1 MFYDNQVTTASAH
14 FPILLVHGG
23 AWAIPADAA
32 AAHESG
38 VRRALETGYA
48 LLSRGASA
56 LDAVEAAV
64 TVLEDDPT
72 FDAGRGSFLTSDG
85 RVQLDA
91 LLMDGGRMKAGGVA
105 CVERLR
111 NPIQAARLVLEK
123 SQHVYFVGPGAEQFA
138 QAHGM
143 ALIDNSELVLDRER
157 QRLLHAQARNSA
169 GFADE
174 TFSGPDISLPADLH
188 DDKSP
193 ETAVLLAQAG
203 HPSSAD
209 RTHIFADGD
218 SVTKDSA
225 TGSFVSGHDFT
236 ACEKMQRLEQEASG
250 HDFTACEKMQRLEQE
265 ASGHD
270 FSRADTIA
278 KKINRAL
285 APEGKQSLPRKESRT
300 ESADSMTH
308 AKGPRPSG
316 QDRAEGR
323 PPTAEDH
330 DTVGAVALDSR
341 GNLAAATSTGGTLNK
356 TPGRVGD
363 SSLIGCGCYADNLS
377 AAVSLTGWGE
387 PIMKLV
393 LGKWATDRV
402 ASGIAPDLAASEAI
416 AYLFNRLGG
425 HGGIILLGPDGR
437 FGLAHNTPAMAWG
450 LATPTTLQTGLTI

>member
-1 MFYDNQVTTASAH
+1 VTSSTITA
-14 FPILLVHGG
+14 PTLLVHGG

-32 AAHESG
+32 AAHQAG
-38 VRRALETGYA
+38 VRNALEVGYN
-48 LLSRGASA
+48 LLSRGASS

-64 TVLEDDPT
+64 SVLEDDPT

-85 RVQLDA
+85 HVQLDA

-111 NPIQAARLVLEK
+111 NPIQAARLVLER
-123 SQHVYFVGPGAEQFA
+123 SAHVYFVGEGAERFA
-138 QAHGM
+138 HSHGM

-157 QRLLHAQARNSA
+157 ERLAQAKVREAA
-169 GFADE
+169 GLGDD
-174 TFSGPDISLPADLH
+174 TFSGLDSPLAQVLH

-193 ETAVLLAQAG
+193 ETAFDSNSAG
-203 HPSSAD
+203 APGPSRLGTGESK
-209 RTHIFADGD
+209 
-218 SVTKDSA
+218 SPA
-225 TGSFVSGHDFT
+225 TSPGFT
-236 ACEKMQRLEQEASG
+236 S
-250 HDFTACEKMQRLEQE
+250 
-265 ASGHD
+265 
-270 FSRADTIA
+270 
-278 KKINRAL
+278 
-285 APEGKQSLPRKESRT
+285 
-300 ESADSMTH
+300 
-308 AKGPRPSG
+308 
-316 QDRAEGR
+316 
-323 PPTAEDH
+323 H

-363 SSLIGCGCYADNLS
+363 SSLIGCGCFADNLS

-402 ASGIAPDLAASEAI
+402 ANGTAPEFAAREAI

-450 LATPTTLQTGLTI
+450 LATKSGLQTGLTV